1 MLLNYTSDALSS
13 VGHST
18 RAPLVLGVTFPLHL
32 LALLCV
38 SARILVKIKLGKFG
52 REDMLIIIASV

>member
-1 MLLNYTSDALSS
+1 MLLNYSSDTLSS
-13 VGHST
+13 ISRST
-18 RAPLVLGVTFPLHL
+18 RASLVLGVTFPLHF

-52 REDMLIIIASV
+52 REDVLIIIASV